1 MSNDLV
7 HGCNIYLEFGWIWDM
22 PNPNP
27 YILEHTHD
35 YDELVLHLGS
45 DPRNPEELGA
55 EIEYVLGDEMLKID
69 KTSAILVPKGVRH
82 GPLTWKKV
90 DTPHIQTTIMLG
102 AGTLA
107 EAAPGGYSGR

>member
-1 MSNDLV
+1 MNVTVSGEIKGREYPTRTYMSNDLV

-22 PNPNP
+22 PDPNP

-55 EIEYVLGDEMLKID
+55 EI
-69 KTSAILVPKGVRH
+69 
-82 GPLTWKKV
+82 
-90 DTPHIQTTIMLG
+90 
-102 AGTLA
+102 
-107 EAAPGGYSGR
+107 